1 MTNPSPP
8 PYVRYNRVPDVYA
21 PPPPTAA
28 TPRDNLQSWMTDA
41 RGRDQFAIRYA
52 EDTEIFWND
61 AKVNGGSNEIIR
73 RLQRVN

>member
-1 MTNPSPP
+1 M
-8 PYVRYNRVPDVYA
+8 YA